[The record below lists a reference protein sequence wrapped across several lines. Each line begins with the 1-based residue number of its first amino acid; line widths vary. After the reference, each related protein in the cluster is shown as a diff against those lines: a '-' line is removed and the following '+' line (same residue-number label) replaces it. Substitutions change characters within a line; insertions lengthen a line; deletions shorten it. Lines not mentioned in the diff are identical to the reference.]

1 MKRIWNRSLILL
13 LTMNILLCMFG
24 CSFQTGDSGEYAEG
38 EGADTASE
46 VNPQTGSQ
54 TADASDLTESTQAGG
69 GDNTSSSMVEDLS
82 IVADISSALG
92 ELEKVTWTLQEN
104 WEAYDGIVTSVG
116 LLYEYDEYNLVVAFT
131 NLYDAP
137 VAIKANMYA
146 LDAEEN
152 QIGNA
157 ILDTGAIAA
166 AGGTVL
172 EVIPCGSSIPDGR
185 ILYDECSI
193 EVVLPDTHTLWATEF
208 SGSLGN
214 GGLYLEYYIEPAEN
228 KDLCPGWIWVIPVD
242 SGGNIMGYYC
252 NYIGD
257 VVPAG
262 YQNYYD
268 FVIDSDSVN
277 TQNIADVACF
287 VQGCE

>member
-13 LTMNILLCMFG
+13 LLMSIVLCLAG
-24 CSFQTGDSGEYAEG
+24 CSFQTGNSEDYAEN
-38 EGADTASE
+38 ENADA
-46 VNPQTGSQ
+46 VSQ
-54 TADASDLTESTQAGG
+54 TDPQAGTQAGEDADLAESMQAG
-69 GDNTSSSMVEDLS
+69 EGITSSSSIEELS
-82 IVADISSALG
+82 IVADISSAQG
-92 ELEKVTWTLQEN
+92 ELDKVNWILQEN
-104 WEAYDGIVTSVG
+104 WEPYDGIVTSVG
-116 LLYEYDEYNLVVAFT
+116 ILYEYDEYNMVVAFT

-137 VAIKANMYA
+137 VAIKADMYA
-146 LDAEEN
+146 LDTDGN
-152 QIGNA
+152 LIGNA
-157 ILDTGAIAA
+157 ILDTGSIAS

-185 ILYDECSI
+185 INYDECSI
-193 EVVLPDTHTLWATEF
+193 EVVSPDTHTLWATEF

-214 GGLYLEYYIEPAEN
+214 GGLYMEYYIEPEED
-228 KDLCPGWIWVIPVD
+228 KDLCPGWIWVLPVD

-252 NYIGD
+252 NYISD

-277 TQNIADVACF
+277 TQNISDVACF